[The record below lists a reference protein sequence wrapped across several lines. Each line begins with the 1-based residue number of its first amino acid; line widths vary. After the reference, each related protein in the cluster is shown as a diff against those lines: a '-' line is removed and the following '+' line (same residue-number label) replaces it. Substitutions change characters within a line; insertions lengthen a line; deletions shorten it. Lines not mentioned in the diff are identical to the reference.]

1 MKPKSAIVCAAALA
15 LGLTACDKTPDVQGG
30 WQGSVT
36 PLELNDNG
44 GVSAGQNVSSQVVT
58 NLSFVRDAEGKTGMV
73 EFQSNIDIINATPFN
88 QQAVSPYEINIAAT
102 AVATGQYRFVDDDEM
117 TVVIDPASVKVTV
130 DPDAVTYGA
139 NVLTGQEMPAQVD
152 SLKAQSVRNIQA
164 MLTQKMRLYYGQFA
178 KIDDIK
184 VHGSVLQCEVADHDL
199 TFQRK

>member
-36 PLELNDNG
+36 PLELNDNV
-44 GVSAGQNVSSQVVT
+44 GVSAGQNVSSQVIT
-58 NLSFVRDAEGKTGMV
+58 NLSFVRYAEGKTGMV

-102 AVATGQYRFVDDDEM
+102 AVAVGQYRFVDDDEM
-117 TVVIDPASVKVTV
+117 IVVIDPASVKVTV
-130 DPDAVTYGA
+130 DPDAVTYGS

-164 MLTQKMRLYYGQFA
+164 MLTQKMRLYYGHFA
-178 KIDDIK
+178 KIDDIE
-184 VHGSVLQCEVADHDL
+184 VNGSVLQCEVADHDL
-199 TFQRK
+199 TFRRK